1 MVAIPSCQGWASL
14 ADALQRPVAGVGPTI
29 TFAVLTAVVLT
40 AAVFDWR
47 TERIPNRLLGPAI
60 LIGFALAAIFGFI
73 HSGVSGSLGGF
84 TSSFLAMLAGFIPMF
99 LIFMAG
105 GLGGGDVKLMAAVG
119 AISANWEI
127 VLGTAFY
134 GFVASAFIAIIVMI
148 RHRIVLRT
156 VRRIANA
163 ALLATAKVKTEL
175 DTDTPRIPLAVG
187 FALGAILSGMEHL
200 LLVKLW

>member
-1 MVAIPSCQGWASL
+1 MLAIPSCQGWFWL
-14 ADALQRPVAGVGPTI
+14 AEVVQQPAQGLGPII

-60 LIGFALAAIFGFI
+60 LIGFMLATAIGFAQDSTRGAI
-73 HSGVSGSLGGF
+73 GGL
-84 TSSFLAMLAGFIPMF
+84 SSSILAMLAGFVPMF
-99 LIFMAG
+99 LIYMAG

-119 AISANWEI
+119 AIAANWEV

-134 GFVASAFIAIIVMI
+134 GFVASAVIAIIVMI
-148 RHRIVLRT
+148 RQRVVLRT
-156 VRRIANA
+156 IKRIANA

-175 DTDTPRIPLAVG
+175 DTDTTRIPLAVG